1 MARATIKD
9 KKDVLSNCEP
19 NNVRT
24 SRIKIDPQK
33 EGYGVLK
40 LKVIEQDFDVFA
52 LTYQGK
58 AEYQSERNAS
68 YVKCKSTGHFKRESS
83 CFYFIS
89 VWAEGD
95 IGIPKRKSIWN

>member
-1 MARATIKD
+1 MVRATIKD

-40 LKVIEQDFDVFA
+40 LKAIEQDFGFCV
-52 LTYQGK
+52 
-58 AEYQSERNAS
+58 N
-68 YVKCKSTGHFKRESS
+68 
-83 CFYFIS
+83 IS
-89 VWAEGD
+89 G
-95 IGIPKRKSIWN
+95 